1 MKSHLFSRIY
11 RHPKYNGYGKESA
24 YRRFSILKDLKF
36 ESILDVGSGP
46 CFLQS
51 WLIENKIK
59 SHYEAVDIREDCFQ
73 FCNCPTHT
81 TIPLNLKFNLV
92 CLFGTVTYNIDND
105 ESKNK
110 ELLKKLLSQS
120 KQVAR
125 SFLLFTVFKES
136 LREKHKNKN
145 PKNFF
150 VYFHEDEIKN
160 MLNSI
165 GIFNYQIIENDK
177 LDELEYFVLC
187 HIDK

>member
-1 MKSHLFSRIY
+1 MKSHLFSTIY
-11 RHPKYNGYGKESA
+11 RHPKFNGYGKDLA
-24 YRRFSILKDLKF
+24 YKRFSILNDLKF
-36 ESILDVGSGP
+36 ESILDIGSGP
-46 CFLQS
+46 CFLQN
-51 WLIENKIK
+51 WLIENKIN
-59 SHYEAVDIREDCFQ
+59 SEYEAVDIREECFKL
-73 FCNCPTHT
+73 CNCNTYKN
-81 TIPLNLKFNLV
+81 IPSHRLYDMV

-105 ESKNK
+105 ENKNK
-110 ELLKKLLSQS
+110 KILKDLLFKS
-120 KQVAR
+120 KAVSN

-136 LREKHKNKN
+136 IRKKHVDIN